1 MGVALLLV
9 EDHAF
14 SRTTMAAA
22 LSLRGVRVTACATA
36 AEAMAAA
43 RASAPDV
50 AVLDLDLGG
59 GPTGLDVAAAL
70 REEFPAIGLVILTGF
85 RDPRLAARDLPAL
98 PRGAAYVCKSDVDDF
113 GALERLLMSVHRAPL
128 SVRSPQG
135 AASGP
140 TAVLT
145 DHQVEILLA
154 VAEGYTSAQ
163 IAAERGTTVGAVE
176 QTIAR
181 VCERLGIP
189 REEGLNRRAQLVQVV
204 SQSRAGART

>member
-1 MGVALLLV
+1 MGLTLLLV

-22 LSLRGVRVTACATA
+22 LSMRGVHVIACATA
-36 AEAMAAA
+36 ADAMDAA

-59 GPTGLDVAAAL
+59 GPTGLDLAVAL
-70 REEFPAIGLVILTGF
+70 RQEFPDVGLVILTGF

-113 GALERLLMSVHRAPL
+113 AALERLLMSVHREPL
-128 SVRSPQG
+128 RIRSLAG

-140 TAVLT
+140 TAALT
-145 DHQVEILLA
+145 DHQVEVLLA

-163 IAAERGTTVGAVE
+163 IATERGTSVGAVE